1 MLTFED
7 LNLNRP
13 LSKALNDLGFVE
25 PTPIQARAFSVI
37 MSGKDVVGIAQTG
50 TGKTYGY
57 LLPIL
62 RMLKYSDQIPP
73 RVVILVPTRELVL
86 QVVEEAKKLSAYMS
100 CRIEGVYGGTNI
112 NTQKLK
118 VYEGL
123 DIIVGTPGRLMDLA
137 LNGSLKLKSV
147 SQLVIDE
154 VDEMFDLGFKPQLE
168 RIIDLL
174 PERRK
179 NLMFSAT
186 MPEDVGEFIHEF
198 FIEPEVIEIAPHGTP
213 LERIEQKAY
222 HVPNFYTKANL
233 LEHLLATDEEM
244 KKVLIFTG
252 SKKLADRLYEKMDN
266 TYPEQF
272 GVLHSN
278 KSQNFR
284 IRNLERFADG
294 TYRCLITT
302 DIMSRGMDISDVTH
316 VINYDTPN
324 TASNYIHRIGRTG
337 RADKFG
343 VSITF
348 INDVEKVYQKA
359 IEELMD
365 MPIPML
371 ELPKEVEISTVFTE
385 EERPRKGANMKN
397 YLGKPNLKESG
408 GAFHEK
414 KDKNKKVNLGG
425 KYRRTPKKTKPVN
438 RGRLKQQA
446 RKNKKNKK

>member
-1 MLTFED
+1 MTFED
-7 LNLNRP
+7 LNLNKP
-13 LSKALNDLGFVE
+13 LRRALDDLGLVT
-25 PTPIQARAFSVI
+25 PTPIQAEAFSVI
-37 MSGKDVVGIAQTG
+37 MSGKDVVGVAQTG
-50 TGKTYGY
+50 TGKTFGY

-62 RMLKYSDQIPP
+62 RLLKFSMQIPP

-86 QVVEEAKKLSAYMS
+86 QVVDEAKKLASYMNL
-100 CRIEGVYGGTNI
+100 RIDGVYGGTNI

-118 VYEGL
+118 VYDGL
-123 DIIVGTPGRLMDLA
+123 DIIVGTPGRLLDLC
-137 LNGSLKLKSV
+137 LNGALKLKSV
-147 SQLVIDE
+147 GQLVIDE

-174 PERRK
+174 PEKRK

-186 MPEDVGEFIHEF
+186 MPEEIEEFINEF
-198 FIEPEVIEIAPHGTP
+198 FVSPVKIEIAPHGTP
-213 LERIEQKAY
+213 LDRIEQKAY

-233 LEHLLATDEEM
+233 LEHLLKKDEEIT
-244 KKVLIFTG
+244 KALIFTG
-252 SKKLADRLYEKMDN
+252 SKKLADRLYEKMVN
-266 TYPEQF
+266 IFPEQF
-272 GVLHSN
+272 GILHSN

-284 IRNLERFADG
+284 IRNLERFANG

-302 DIMSRGMDISDVTH
+302 DIMSRGMDITDVTH
-316 VINYDTPN
+316 VINFDTPN

-343 VSITF
+343 ISITF
-348 INDVEKVYQKA
+348 INEVEKAYQES
-359 IEELMD
+359 IEELMGV
-365 MPIPML
+365 PIPML
-371 ELPKEVEISTVFTE
+371 EMPDEIEISTVFTE
-385 EERPRKGANMKN
+385 EEKPRSGANRKN
-397 YLGKPNLKESG
+397 YLGNHQLKDSG

-446 RKNKKNKK
+446 RKRKKKK